1 MLDAVVLAGSRN
13 DGLLKECSP
22 VEYEALIPVGSRAMV
37 EYVIEALLG
46 TRRIR
51 RVLVVGPTDR
61 LATLPAGERVSIIN
75 SAGGIMENIEA
86 ALKRLSGEKRV
97 LLATSDIPL
106 LTSRSV
112 DNFLN
117 LCGDMSCDLYYPII
131 EKHLIEEIFPD
142 ARRTYVRL
150 KEGVFTGG
158 NLFLINPAVY
168 KRCVE
173 NGRKIIDLR
182 KSPIGLC
189 RVLGVTFLVKY
200 ICRMLALADVEK
212 KVSELLGIRGAVV
225 RSAFPEVG
233 VDVDKPGDLELV
245 LKVLSNQ
252 LPQ

>member
-1 MLDAVVLAGSRN
+1 MLDAVVLAGSSN

-22 VEYEALIPVGSRAMV
+22 VEYEALIPVGSRTMV

-51 RVLVVGPTDR
+51 RVLVVGPADR
-61 LATLPAGERVSIIN
+61 FTTLPVGERVSIVD

-86 ALKRLSGEKRV
+86 GLKQLPGEKRV

-106 LTSRSV
+106 LTPWSV

-117 LCGDMSCDLYYPII
+117 LCGDMSGDLYYPII
-131 EKHLIEEIFPD
+131 EKNLVEKIFPNTG
-142 ARRTYVRL
+142 RTYVRL
-150 KEGVFTGG
+150 REGVFTGG
-158 NLFLINPAVY
+158 NLFLINPVVY
-168 KRCVE
+168 KRCLE

-182 KSPIGLC
+182 KSPVGLC
-189 RVLGVTFLVKY
+189 RILGVTFLVKY
-200 ICRMLALADVEK
+200 ICRMLTLADAK
-212 KVSELLGIRGAVV
+212 NKVSQLLDINGVVV

-233 VDVDKPGDLELV
+233 VDVDKPADLQLV

-252 LPQ
+252 RPQ